1 MSKTIDERV
10 VEMRF
15 DNAQF
20 ERNVSTSMSTLDKL
34 KQCLNLTGVTN
45 GIEQVGQKFSAFET
59 IATGALLRI
68 GSQAVDTAE
77 KLVKSLSTDQIAAG
91 WSKYEQKTSSVQT
104 LVNSTG
110 KTVKEIDGYLERL
123 MWFSDE
129 TSYSFTDMTSAL
141 AQMTSSGGDI
151 DKLMPMIMGIAN
163 ATAFAGKGAREF
175 QSTIRNLA
183 QSYQAGN
190 LQLMDMKSLNL
201 MGTSSK
207 QLKETFISVAES
219 LGKIKKG
226 TVTLENFDETLKD
239 KWADTQVMEIAL
251 GKFSALSEAAYKAV
265 DAGKF
270 NTAAEAIEA
279 LAGDFDDL
287 AVRAFKSAQEA
298 KTFGEAIDATKD
310 AVSSGWLNT
319 FDIIFGNYEES
330 KVLWT
335 DLANELWDIFA
346 SSAEIRNDILKE
358 WKELG
363 GRDDLVEAF
372 WNIFHAITGIVS
384 AIKSAFGDV
393 FNPLFSDAENG
404 AKRLQSLTA
413 RLKELT
419 GCIKIVDDETG
430 ELTETGEKIKS
441 TFKGIFAVLGIVK
454 DVVVALIKPINNLFS
469 GTGHGILDLSSNIGE
484 ILVKFRETIRQ
495 SGILAKTTEKMA
507 GAFKAANHFL
517 SDMAELFR
525 GVSYIEGGGG
535 LGGVFES
542 VFDAVNNVV
551 ELFFNVLSAL
561 TGKNFSRVSS
571 TIATILETVRDKVVD
586 FCDCLPEKFEKFQ
599 NGIVKAYEAIKQ
611 VFDNFGKIDTGG
623 LTTLSNITGES
634 FKPITT
640 FLEGFAKI
648 LGAVWKLIKKITPLF
663 SAAFTAIGHVLGQIG
678 DGFSKIIENI
688 DFGKLIEMLKG
699 GIEVGIGSQIF
710 LFIKNLKDGVKGA
723 GKVFGNVQNT
733 LDSIKKCISGL
744 SDCISAYEKNINAKT
759 LLTIASAIGILVVS
773 MLVLSSI
780 DPFKIRTSAATLTV
794 LFGELVGS
802 MALLSKIGDVKKIK
816 KIGTTMIAL
825 SAAILILAI
834 ALRSI
839 SNIDENQL
847 NNGLLC
853 VSVLLTELVIASK
866 ALSGN
871 KSSKMMKGA
880 TNALIFSAAITV
892 LANAVK
898 KLSSLSLKEL
908 AKGLGGLT
916 VLIAELVIAAKLL
929 SGEKIASGIKL
940 ADGTVLSGKS
950 NPDRM
955 MKGATNALIFSAAIT
970 VLANAVKKLSSLS
983 LKELAKGLGGLTV
996 LIGEMV
1002 ISAKVLGN
1010 EGDSSAMMKG
1020 AINAMA
1026 FAGAILVLS
1035 ETVTKLSGLSWED
1048 LAKGLVGV
1056 SVLMAEMVISAKLM
1070 NGSGSGAASMIA
1082 AAGAMLVLSIS
1093 LKALASLSWEQIAV
1107 GLVAIAGAFTILGI
1121 AGYLLGPIAPAILS
1135 LSGALALMGVGAAL
1149 FGAGLLLISTALVA
1163 FAGSTDIIVGE
1174 IITIISRLITALP
1187 DILHD
1192 LAESLNASISSI
1204 VELLVTVAKSI
1215 LMALYDVVPMAVE
1228 VLLDVILSTLQALAT
1243 NIQPIIESLVDIVV
1257 GIINGLASGMPK
1269 IIASTVE
1276 LFKSIFNALAN
1287 ALGGFN
1293 LETILEAIAAVA
1305 LLEVLMAGIAA
1316 LTVTATVAVAP
1327 LPLIGMALSD
1337 FIAAA
1342 KPFLDEIQNVNPQS
1356 LQGAKAL
1363 AEMILILTANGILD
1377 GLTSWFTG
1385 GHSMVEFGK
1394 QLSSFAPHL
1403 KKYYSEIKGI
1413 DSGIVES
1420 SANAAKAL
1428 AKMADNLPNSGGIIS
1443 WIAGDNSLA
1452 DFAEELKK
1460 FAPGLSEYAALIDN
1474 VDPDKVSSTGIAA
1487 AKLAETLSTI
1497 QNIDL
1502 EDLTAFG
1509 EELISFGPRMM
1520 QYARSV
1526 KGLDADVIANS
1537 ANAAKALCEMS
1548 QNLPGKGGLTDWLKG
1563 EQSLTS
1569 FAEELKT
1576 FGPAL
1581 VDYSK
1586 SVSGLERNVVETS
1599 ANAAKSLFEM
1609 AANLPSKGGL
1619 SNWFTGDQNLTAFG
1633 VELKSFG
1640 PHLKAYYESI
1650 KSIEPN
1656 IVDASAN
1663 SAKALAEL
1671 SDNLPRQGGL
1681 LSIFGST
1688 QDLGSFGE
1696 NLVSFG
1702 KSFAQY
1708 SNDIKDCKP
1717 DIING
1722 VTDVIASLIELQNGL
1737 SNSNALFFSKF
1748 GLDLVSIGKSLS
1760 NYYSNISNIKIEHL
1774 SRVFSEM
1781 EYVIKLAKNMSTV
1794 DTSKMVSF
1802 SLGLKV
1808 LGQAGLD
1815 NFIKVF
1821 TNSKRIIE
1829 QVARNAV
1836 MTFLT
1841 SATELK
1847 PNFKTVAE
1855 SLTSCF
1861 LNGINAHLN
1870 DISKCYIYAIKD
1882 ALASVKSEY
1891 LAFYLAASYL
1901 VSGFCNGISDN
1912 IYNAAAKAAAMARA
1926 SLTAA
1931 KRELQERSPSKAFY
1945 EVGDYAG
1952 RGYVNSLDDAADD
1965 AYDAGKNMAHQS
1977 IRGTLEAIR
1986 CLSASVNDSID
1997 SEPTI
2002 RPVLDLSDVT
2012 AGANRL
2018 NAMLSQS
2025 RALSISTSM
2034 SEQNGFENQ
2043 NVQSQNGSN
2052 TINFTQNN
2060 YSPKAL
2066 SRIEIYRNT
2075 KNLLNARKGW

>member
-1 MSKTIDERV
+1 M
-10 VEMRF
+10 
-15 DNAQF
+15 
-20 ERNVSTSMSTLDKL
+20 
-34 KQCLNLTGVTN
+34 
-45 GIEQVGQKFSAFET
+45 
-59 IATGALLRI
+59 
-68 GSQAVDTAE
+68 
-77 KLVKSLSTDQIAAG
+77 
-91 WSKYEQKTSSVQT
+91 
-104 LVNSTG
+104 
-110 KTVKEIDGYLERL
+110 
-123 MWFSDE
+123 
-129 TSYSFTDMTSAL
+129 
-141 AQMTSSGGDI
+141 
-151 DKLMPMIMGIAN
+151 
-163 ATAFAGKGAREF
+163 
-175 QSTIRNLA
+175 
-183 QSYQAGN
+183 
-190 LQLMDMKSLNL
+190 
-201 MGTSSK
+201 
-207 QLKETFISVAES
+207 
-219 LGKIKKG
+219 
-226 TVTLENFDETLKD
+226 
-239 KWADTQVMEIAL
+239 
-251 GKFSALSEAAYKAV
+251 
-265 DAGKF
+265 
-270 NTAAEAIEA
+270 
-279 LAGDFDDL
+279 
-287 AVRAFKSAQEA
+287 
-298 KTFGEAIDATKD
+298 
-310 AVSSGWLNT
+310 
-319 FDIIFGNYEES
+319 
-330 KVLWT
+330 
-335 DLANELWDIFA
+335 
-346 SSAEIRNDILKE
+346 
-358 WKELG
+358 
-363 GRDDLVEAF
+363 
-372 WNIFHAITGIVS
+372 
-384 AIKSAFGDV
+384 
-393 FNPLFSDAENG
+393 
-404 AKRLQSLTA
+404 
-413 RLKELT
+413 
-419 GCIKIVDDETG
+419 
-430 ELTETGEKIKS
+430 
-441 TFKGIFAVLGIVK
+441 
-454 DVVVALIKPINNLFS
+454 
-469 GTGHGILDLSSNIGE
+469 
-484 ILVKFRETIRQ
+484 
-495 SGILAKTTEKMA
+495 
-507 GAFKAANHFL
+507 
-517 SDMAELFR
+517 
-525 GVSYIEGGGG
+525 
-535 LGGVFES
+535 
-542 VFDAVNNVV
+542 
-551 ELFFNVLSAL
+551 
-561 TGKNFSRVSS
+561 
-571 TIATILETVRDKVVD
+571 
-586 FCDCLPEKFEKFQ
+586 
-599 NGIVKAYEAIKQ
+599 
-611 VFDNFGKIDTGG
+611 
-623 LTTLSNITGES
+623 
-634 FKPITT
+634 
-640 FLEGFAKI
+640 
-648 LGAVWKLIKKITPLF
+648 
-663 SAAFTAIGHVLGQIG
+663 
-678 DGFSKIIENI
+678 
-688 DFGKLIEMLKG
+688 
-699 GIEVGIGSQIF
+699 
-710 LFIKNLKDGVKGA
+710 
-723 GKVFGNVQNT
+723 
-733 LDSIKKCISGL
+733 
-744 SDCISAYEKNINAKT
+744 
-759 LLTIASAIGILVVS
+759 
-773 MLVLSSI
+773 
-780 DPFKIRTSAATLTV
+780 
-794 LFGELVGS
+794 
-802 MALLSKIGDVKKIK
+802 
-816 KIGTTMIAL
+816 
-825 SAAILILAI
+825 
-834 ALRSI
+834 
-839 SNIDENQL
+839 
-847 NNGLLC
+847 
-853 VSVLLTELVIASK
+853 
-866 ALSGN
+866 
-871 KSSKMMKGA
+871 
-880 TNALIFSAAITV
+880 
-892 LANAVK
+892 
-898 KLSSLSLKEL
+898 
-908 AKGLGGLT
+908 
-916 VLIAELVIAAKLL
+916 
-929 SGEKIASGIKL
+929 
-940 ADGTVLSGKS
+940 
-950 NPDRM
+950 
-955 MKGATNALIFSAAIT
+955 
-970 VLANAVKKLSSLS
+970 
-983 LKELAKGLGGLTV
+983 TV

-1428 AKMADNLPNSGGIIS
+1428 AKMADNLPNSGGIISWIAGDNSLADFAEELKAFGPSFRDYAKQIKDIDGSTVIASANAAMALAEMANKLPNSGGIIS

-2075 KNLLNARKGW
+2075 KNLLNDQFHNSD